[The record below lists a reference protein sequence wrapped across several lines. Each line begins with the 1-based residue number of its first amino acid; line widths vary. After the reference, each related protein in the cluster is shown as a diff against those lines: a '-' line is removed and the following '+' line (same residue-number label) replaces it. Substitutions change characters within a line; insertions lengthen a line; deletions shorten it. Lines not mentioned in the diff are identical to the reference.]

1 MNNQTEAFNP
11 ATGESLGFSKLN
23 TIEELTEIVN
33 RAREAQKLWQE
44 FSVDERINLILK
56 IRDYLVN
63 NADSIAEI
71 ISRDNGKTRI
81 DALATEVLPAAM
93 GISFYCKNAKRFLR
107 DQKLGGGNIF
117 LINKRSK
124 IVRVPYGVVG
134 IISPWNY
141 PFSIPL
147 AEVIMG
153 LLAGNAVIL
162 KTATETQMVGLALK
176 DAVESA
182 NLPGG
187 IFNFINLPGKIAGD
201 AFLDCGINKIFFTG
215 SVAVGKYLM
224 GQAAKTLTPICL
236 ELGGNDAMIVCED
249 ADPYRAAM
257 GALWAGFQNAG
268 QSCGG
273 VERIYVHEKK
283 YDKFMEILKEKVEN
297 FHVNYDTDFN
307 SDMGCMTTERQ
318 LETVRNHIEDAL
330 NNGANV
336 FAQSKTPK
344 NNQLKNFHP
353 VVVLTNVNHDMIIMR
368 DETFGPVVGVM
379 KFNNY
384 EEAIKLANDSYLGL
398 TGSVWTKNKNRGE
411 KIARQIKAG
420 VVTINDHLISHGLAE
435 TPWGGFKESGIG
447 RTHGELGFDEM
458 TQPLTIVKDMLPFV
472 KKNLWWHPF
481 NKNLYN
487 GLKGLMDL
495 LYNKKISLRTKGFIN
510 LLKIIPR
517 IFRKE

>member
-1 MNNQTEAFNP
+1 MNNQTESFNP

-23 TIEELTEIVN
+23 TIEELIEIVN
-33 RAREAQKLWQE
+33 RARESQILWQE
-44 FSVDERINLILK
+44 YSVDERINSILK
-56 IRDYLVN
+56 IRDYLVD
-63 NADSIAEI
+63 NADSIAKI
-71 ISRDNGKTRI
+71 ISSDNGKTRL

-93 GISFYCKNAKRFLR
+93 GVSFYCKNAKRFLR
-107 DQKLGGGNIF
+107 DKKLGGGNIF

-147 AEVIMG
+147 SEVIMS

-162 KTATETQMVGLALK
+162 KTASETQMVGLVLK
-176 DAVESA
+176 EAVESA
-182 NLPGG
+182 NLPNG
-187 IFNFINLPGKIAGD
+187 IFNFINLLGKIAGD
-201 AFLDCGINKIFFTG
+201 AFLDSGINKLFFTG

-273 VERIYVHEKK
+273 VERIYVHEKI
-283 YDKFMEILKEKVEN
+283 YDPFMTILKDKIEN
-297 FHVNYDTDFN
+297 LHVDYDTDFN
-307 SDMGCMTTERQ
+307 SDMGCMTTKRQ

-330 NNGANV
+330 NKGANV

-344 NNQLKNFHP
+344 NTQLKNFHP
-353 VVVLTNVNHDMIIMR
+353 AVVLTNVNHDMIVMH

-384 EEAIKLANDSYLGL
+384 DEAIKLANDSYLGL
-398 TGSVWTKNKNRGE
+398 TGSVWTKNQNRGE
-411 KIARQIKAG
+411 EIAKQIKAG
-420 VVTINDHLISHGLAE
+420 VVTINDHLMSHGLAE

-447 RTHGELGFDEM
+447 RTHGELGFYEM
-458 TQPLTIVKDMLPFV
+458 TQPLTIVKDILPFV

-487 GLKGLMDL
+487 GLKGLIDL
-495 LYNKKISLRTKGFIN
+495 LYSKKFSLKISGLVK
-510 LLKIIPR
+510 LVKIIPR
-517 IFRKE
+517 IFIKE